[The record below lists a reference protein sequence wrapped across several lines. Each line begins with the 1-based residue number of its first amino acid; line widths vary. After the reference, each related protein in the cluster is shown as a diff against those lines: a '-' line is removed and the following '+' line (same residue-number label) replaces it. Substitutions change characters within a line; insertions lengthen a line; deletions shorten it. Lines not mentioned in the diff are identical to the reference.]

1 MTNVRWEGCLKG
13 ISSTSALMFP
23 SRREKCHKVEHAF
36 MCVCVYGHI
45 LRLTWL
51 WLGSLRSS
59 GKAFFAAPWKSS
71 REARLKRGQKSKA
84 QFLNPENWLF
94 FMINMHSSC
103 VTTFFPL
110 KYRKRLHESPIKNDE
125 RSQQIGSHVLSIQQN
140 IGENI
145 AGKRHGKFPQPE
157 LMHWISTKHISHKVE
172 CHVVSSTDGRK
183 TTWDQILQIQWEK
196 SNTISWN
203 KSKASC
209 H

>member
-1 MTNVRWEGCLKG
+1 MEKRDVVLYLKPFQGATDEFRAALVESHSSWGRRKSLMTNVRWEGCLKG

-23 SRREKCHKVEHAF
+23 SRREKCQKVEHAF
-36 MCVCVYGHI
+36 VCVCVCTDYGHV

-103 VTTFFPL
+103 VTTFFP
-110 KYRKRLHESPIKNDE
+110 P
-125 RSQQIGSHVLSIQQN
+125 QI
-140 IGENI
+140 
-145 AGKRHGKFPQPE
+145 
-157 LMHWISTKHISHKVE
+157 
-172 CHVVSSTDGRK
+172 
-183 TTWDQILQIQWEK
+183 
-196 SNTISWN
+196 
-203 KSKASC
+203 
-209 H
+209 